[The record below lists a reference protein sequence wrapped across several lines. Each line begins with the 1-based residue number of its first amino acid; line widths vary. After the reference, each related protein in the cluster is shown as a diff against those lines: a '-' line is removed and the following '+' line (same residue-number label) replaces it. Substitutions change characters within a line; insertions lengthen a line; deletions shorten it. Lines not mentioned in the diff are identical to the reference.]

1 MYLSSASYVIGRI
14 AASRWTI
21 AAVAFC
27 AGVVVATYSPKT
39 ATIAENIVSAF
50 TTVVTFWRI
59 GD

>member
-21 AAVAFC
+21 AFVAFC
-27 AGVVVATYSPKT
+27 AGVVVATYSPRT
-39 ATIAENIVSAF
+39 AGIAEKIVSAF
-50 TTVVTFWRI
+50 SAVITFWRI